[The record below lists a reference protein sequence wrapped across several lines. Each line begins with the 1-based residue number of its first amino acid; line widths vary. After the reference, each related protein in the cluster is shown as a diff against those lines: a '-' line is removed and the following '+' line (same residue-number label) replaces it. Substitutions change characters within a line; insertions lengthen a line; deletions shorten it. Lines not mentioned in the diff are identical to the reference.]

1 MFFHTRHDIPDA
13 KLAPAV
19 LEAWQSVRQFRDSVT
34 KRIEERRAAKELG
47 SSLQAEIDIQAPAP
61 LYDALARLGD
71 DLRFVLI
78 TSRASVRRGD
88 AAMVEVT
95 PSTHPKCDRCWHY
108 RADVDAEG
116 LCGRC
121 QQNLN
126 GQGEP
131 RRYA

>member
-1 MFFHTRHDIPDA
+1 MPVKKDA
-13 KLAPAV
+13 SGRR
-19 LEAWQSVRQFRDSVT
+19 SV
-34 KRIEERRAAKELG
+34 
-47 SSLQAEIDIQAPAP
+47 QAEVEIQAPAP
-61 LYDALARLGD
+61 LYDALARLGS

-78 TSRASVRRGD
+78 TSLASVRRGD
-88 AAMVEVT
+88 AAAVEVT
-95 PSTHPKCDRCWHY
+95 PSAHPKCDRCWHY

-126 GQGEP
+126 GPGEP